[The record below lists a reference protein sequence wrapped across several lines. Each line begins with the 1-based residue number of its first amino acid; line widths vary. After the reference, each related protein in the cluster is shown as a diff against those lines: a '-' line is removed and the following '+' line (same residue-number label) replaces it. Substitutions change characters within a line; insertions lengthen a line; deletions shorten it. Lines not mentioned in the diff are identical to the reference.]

1 MTRAFIS
8 IGSNLGDR
16 LDNCRRAVGLL
27 SATAGIEVGKV
38 SGVWETEPVGL
49 EDQPDF
55 YNLVVAVDI
64 DIAAGELLD
73 RCLAIEAEMGRER
86 TIRWGPRIVDLD
98 ILLVGERRIERRDLI
113 VPHERMHSRRF
124 VLAPLAELAP
134 DARHPVL
141 CKTVAQLLAALGS
154 AGPRVVRLQEPFQ
167 YPQKT
172 DKRVNSTCPNLPPFD
187 DKHHG

>member
-49 EDQPDF
+49 EDQTDF

-64 DIAAGELLD
+64 DIEAGELLD

-86 TIRWGPRIVDLD
+86 TVRWGPRIVDLD
-98 ILLVGERRIERRDLI
+98 ILLVGERRIEKRRLM
-113 VPHERMHSRRF
+113 VPHERMHTRRF

-141 CKTVAQLLAALGS
+141 QKTVAELLAALGS
-154 AGPRVVRLQEPFQ
+154 AGPRVVRLQEPFLH
-167 YPQKT
+167 PQKT
-172 DKRVNSTCPNLPPFD
+172 DKRVNSS
-187 DKHHG
+187 